1 MNHFDSFDIP
11 IQFYPDLKELA
22 KKFKV
27 HIMTNHP
34 DLNDGE
40 QSSEDAT
47 AQINSAYKVLK
58 KEQKRV
64 AYILQLVEAN
74 PALKSNELDPMFLME
89 MMELNE
95 TLMESDDSASILA
108 QVQARD
114 EKIWEE
120 IREWGLKHDQH
131 NLPMEEAYGPIK
143 GLLLQS
149 NYMRR
154 ILENHGG

>member
-1 MNHFDSFDIP
+1 MNHFDSFGIS

-40 QSSEDAT
+40 QSSEDTT
-47 AQINSAYKVLK
+47 AQINSAYKILK
-58 KEQKRV
+58 KEQKRI
-64 AYILQLVEAN
+64 AYILQLVETN
-74 PALKSNELDPMFLME
+74 HDFKSNELDPMFLME

-95 TLMESDDSASILA
+95 TLMESDDSSSILE

-114 EKIWEE
+114 EKLWEE
-120 IREWGLKHDQH
+120 IREWGQKYDQD
-131 NLPMEEAYGPIK
+131 NISIEEAYRAIK
-143 GLLLQS
+143 ALFLQS

-154 ILENHGG
+154 ILVNHSA